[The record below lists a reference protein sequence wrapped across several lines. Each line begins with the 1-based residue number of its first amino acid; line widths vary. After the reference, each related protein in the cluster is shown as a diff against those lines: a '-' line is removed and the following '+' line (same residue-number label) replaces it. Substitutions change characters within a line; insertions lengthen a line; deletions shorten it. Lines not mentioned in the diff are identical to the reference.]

1 MEWVLN
7 HIQILFLVAIAV
19 VGILQRLKKP
29 TEAEEARRATP
40 TTAQEERTRRI
51 QEEIRRRI
59 MERRGLAPAAPRSDD
74 DAEESRPFPAAPP
87 MIEEIQPVR
96 VEPPIPVA
104 ALADGKIAAEL
115 KRQQEM
121 AERVREL
128 EAAKRSRATM
138 VATAVAEPADQSL
151 PELLSR
157 GGLRRAVVLREIL
170 GPPVGLR

>member
-1 MEWVLN
+1 
-7 HIQILFLVAIAV
+7 
-19 VGILQRLKKP
+19 
-29 TEAEEARRATP
+29 
-40 TTAQEERTRRI
+40 
-51 QEEIRRRI
+51 

-157 GGLRRAVVLREIL
+157 ADYAGRYVKGDPW
-170 GPPVGLR
+170 PPVGLR